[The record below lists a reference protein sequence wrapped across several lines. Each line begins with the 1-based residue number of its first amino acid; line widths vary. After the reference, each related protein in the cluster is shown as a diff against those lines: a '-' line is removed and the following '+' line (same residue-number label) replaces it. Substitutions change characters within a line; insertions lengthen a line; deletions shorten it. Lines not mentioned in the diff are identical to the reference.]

1 MGKRDERRDEESQD
15 PVGSSDDP
23 EMTSV
28 RIWPRCRFG
37 VRFRVWGV
45 FWAGSPRPK
54 KVAEGAEKVHKVGE
68 RDPSESDVLWGRP
81 SPLWPCGPCGPCGPS
96 RQARQGFTSPHTRI
110 LLHTRHGDTHTE
122 HTHTHGL
129 LLLPAPPPAH
139 AGPCKPCRAHACP
152 RLRTKLPGFASPAPN
167 YRCTWMWYPYRY
179 PYGRPLGWC
188 CP

>member
-1 MGKRDERRDEESQD
+1 
-15 PVGSSDDP
+15 
-23 EMTSV
+23 MTSV

-37 VRFRVWGV
+37 VRFRVWRV

-54 KVAEGAEKVHKVGE
+54 KVAEGAEKVHKVRE
-68 RDPSESDVLWGRP
+68 RTHQSLMCCGDAPPSLALWSPPVRP
-81 SPLWPCGPCGPCGPS
+81 VKV
-96 RQARQGFTSPHTRI
+96 SPHLIHAYFCTQ
-110 LLHTRHGDTHTE
+110 HMET
-122 HTHTHGL
+122 

-179 PYGRPLGWC
+179 PYSRDHLAGAAPECARSVSSLRCHILRYHGVCQPRLST
-188 CP
+188 